1 MDRKTKSS
9 YNAPQ
14 NGGFMSVQL
23 NPQSPVHQAP
33 QTQQAQSVQ
42 RAQAN
47 IETVPQDSISS
58 AAEAPSCCNSLFSFF
73 QGLIDSIVSFFQK
86 IFSSSSSTPVST
98 APAQTEGLIRQQTI
112 QCTHPLTTDITASF
126 HNNNKLFAYQ
136 QLLQGAAP
144 NALHSQFTKYQLG
157 NQDAIA
163 QSRLYPGTGAPTVQE
178 IAGSFSY
185 DASTDTTK
193 YWTANFA
200 DRNLFGFGFGGLLAQ
215 DELQILEHPGLYH
228 LKLHLR
234 NQRMDHLG
242 NNEIALIENVHR
254 LGNLDTQS
262 PLATGGTL
270 YGNNFAAATQDQI
283 AAKLARLNPSHGS
296 NIYAMAAPRIPANLH
311 NQPYQKPHLEQLFYT
326 CYTAFAAA
334 KERSGN
340 ARCVMDIGK
349 WGCGAFGNQHKTVAI
364 IQLAAAIRA
373 GVDEVRYYPLRDH
386 DVLVDAQEVVNDITN
401 FHTDY
406 TVDEFLTYLADN
418 AATLGLR
425 YGIGNGT

>member
-1 MDRKTKSS
+1 MDRKTKSP

-33 QTQQAQSVQ
+33 QTEQAQSVQ
-42 RAQAN
+42 RTQAN
-47 IETVPQDSISS
+47 VETVPQDSISS

-73 QGLIDSIVSFFQK
+73 QSLIDSIVSFFK
-86 IFSSSSSTPVST
+86 NIFQTSSS
-98 APAQTEGLIRQQTI
+98 API
-112 QCTHPLTTDITASF
+112 QGQGTRTQGIDVVYRTQIQPPPTTDITSSF

-136 QLLQGAAP
+136 QLMQGAPA
-144 NALHSQFTKYQLG
+144 NALRTQFTKYALG
-157 NQDAIA
+157 SASAVA
-163 QSRLYPGTGAPTVQE
+163 QTRLYPGTGAPTVQE
-178 IAGSFSY
+178 MPGTFAY
-185 DASTDTTK
+185 DLSTETTK

-234 NQRMDHLG
+234 NQRIDHLG

-270 YGNNFAAATQDQI
+270 YGNNFAAATEDQI
-283 AAKLARLNPSHGS
+283 ATKLTRLNPSHAS
-296 NIYAMAAPRIPANLH
+296 NIYAMPAPRIPANLH
-311 NQPYQKPHLEQLFYT
+311 NQPYQKQHLEQLFYP

-334 KERSGN
+334 KESSGN
-340 ARCVMDIGK
+340 ARCVVDIGK

-373 GVDEVRYYPLRDH
+373 GVDEVRYYPLGDH

-406 TVDEFLTYLADN
+406 TVDDFLTYLADN

-425 YGIGNGT
+425 YGLGNGT